1 MNYQKMNLGFDNQIN
16 YKKLAIDF
24 IKAETEKEIDSI
36 LNKHEIFA
44 DDNNWR
50 NYGDLDN
57 NFGTIGNQQSDSTLA
72 LVEKIINSIDAVL
85 ISEAKKNGID
95 PNSDA
100 APKTMNQAVEKFFN
114 IQDGEISLLSSKEQ
128 TKLAEKINLI
138 ATGSRQNPSYI
149 IYDKGE
155 GQRPE
160 DFPDTL
166 LSLHKSNKDKILF
179 VQGRFN
185 MGGTGALP
193 FCGQK
198 NYQFVMSRKHPKIDD
213 SNNEWGFT
221 LVRRR
226 RPKAG
231 EKSLVYEYFA
241 PDQKIVSFKAD
252 NLDILPDS
260 KSGKYKNKINYGT
273 LIKLYEYDITDRTLI
288 TFDLYYSLN
297 RILFNMPIPVRLV
310 DARNY
315 KGDLTETTL
324 TGMTARIANN
334 PDIYNLIE
342 KDFPISE
349 DLKIKGLGTVHVKIW
364 LFKDGKEEHFL
375 KASEAIIL
383 TINGQAHATYDR
395 RFFTRKRV
403 KKDWI
408 KNSLLVH
415 LDCSDF
421 SKDVRED
428 LFMGSRDRLRTGD
441 KLSKKLEKELENLLK
456 NDVLLKKWNIKRKE
470 EKMKK
475 TLEKKAEETKDLF
488 QELVKKNSEIAI
500 LFGQGKKLAN
510 PWKIG
515 DNEDQYEGKRFPTYF
530 ELINPKDGKKNCP
543 ENSYC
548 RVVFETDVEN
558 EFLDRAN
565 DPGELRISND
575 SLIKSRRLRNGK
587 LTLTVVPELIS
598 LKEGDRITIDVELDS
613 FGAAPTFVDSFILNI
628 TETDKGK
635 KKKTKTNKP
644 KDKNDNLNLPN
655 ISLLEKEDWPEK
667 WSEDSTILIKESDK
681 DLDIYINRDNVNL
694 KRTLKTK
701 KLDQSEIELYEERFK
716 IALGLIGFS
725 IYSQLEDEQDKEKV
739 IQKTTKPISQI
750 ILPLIEEL
758 GDLSDLM

>member
-138 ATGSRQNPSYI
+138 ATGSRRNPSYI

-231 EKSLVYEYFA
+231 EKSSVYEYFA
-241 PDQKIVSFKAD
+241 PDQKIASFKAD
-252 NLDILPDS
+252 SLDILPDS

-297 RILFNMPIPVRLV
+297 R
-310 DARNY
+310 
-315 KGDLTETTL
+315 
-324 TGMTARIANN
+324 
-334 PDIYNLIE
+334 
-342 KDFPISE
+342 
-349 DLKIKGLGTVHVKIW
+349 
-364 LFKDGKEEHFL
+364 
-375 KASEAIIL
+375 
-383 TINGQAHATYDR
+383 
-395 RFFTRKRV
+395 KRG
-403 KKDWI
+403 
-408 KNSLLVH
+408 
-415 LDCSDF
+415 
-421 SKDVRED
+421 R
-428 LFMGSRDRLRTGD
+428 
-441 KLSKKLEKELENLLK
+441 
-456 NDVLLKKWNIKRKE
+456 
-470 EKMKK
+470 
-475 TLEKKAEETKDLF
+475 
-488 QELVKKNSEIAI
+488 
-500 LFGQGKKLAN
+500 
-510 PWKIG
+510 
-515 DNEDQYEGKRFPTYF
+515 
-530 ELINPKDGKKNCP
+530 
-543 ENSYC
+543 
-548 RVVFETDVEN
+548 
-558 EFLDRAN
+558 
-565 DPGELRISND
+565 
-575 SLIKSRRLRNGK
+575 
-587 LTLTVVPELIS
+587 
-598 LKEGDRITIDVELDS
+598 
-613 FGAAPTFVDSFILNI
+613 
-628 TETDKGK
+628 
-635 KKKTKTNKP
+635 
-644 KDKNDNLNLPN
+644 
-655 ISLLEKEDWPEK
+655 
-667 WSEDSTILIKESDK
+667 
-681 DLDIYINRDNVNL
+681 
-694 KRTLKTK
+694 
-701 KLDQSEIELYEERFK
+701 
-716 IALGLIGFS
+716 
-725 IYSQLEDEQDKEKV
+725 
-739 IQKTTKPISQI
+739 
-750 ILPLIEEL
+750 
-758 GDLSDLM
+758 